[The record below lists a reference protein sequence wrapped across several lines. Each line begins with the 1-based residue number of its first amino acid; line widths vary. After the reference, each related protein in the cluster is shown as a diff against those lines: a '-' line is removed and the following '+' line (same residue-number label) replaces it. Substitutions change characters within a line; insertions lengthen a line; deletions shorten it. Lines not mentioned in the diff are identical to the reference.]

1 MTKKVLIL
9 SLNYS
14 STPSIALSGRINIAV
29 NARGVFIA
37 DYGILEENITYL
49 SDEWAPLTKAQIMT
63 AVQALVDES
72 TSLEEIYIY
81 YAGYGSGIQIVKSI
95 DWALMPVPMD
105 IPPMDTLPMNTFI
118 PLPVDDSTIT
128 ITIDEL
134 EPTTTEEI
142 LEVPSEATT
151 EPSSEATT
159 EPSSEATTEPS
170 SEATTEPSSEATTEE
185 ATTEPPTEPSS
196 EAPTEPSSEAPT
208 EPSTEEATT
217 EPSSEA
223 PTEAPTE
230 PIVPTTEAPTEPV
243 VPTIDPVIPQE
254 PIVPTID
261 SLIPSFIVL
270 PAPPPPPLPYKYD
283 FYPMTQSYDK
293 LTKQMVG
300 SDYEIIT
307 NTEILDMLKNTK
319 CRTICV
325 LDMCPLVGTTE
336 PLTYKVPSFDETTN
350 GTTDL
355 LSNTLTW
362 GTDIIGNVNI
372 ISFAEPDSISS
383 GKLATIQVI
392 TQHIRG

>member
-14 STPSIALSGRINIAV
+14 STPAIALSGRINIAV

-49 SDEWAPLTKAQIMT
+49 SDEWTPLTKAQIM
-63 AVQALVDES
+63 AEIQALVDES

-95 DWALMPVPMD
+95 DWALMPVPDTLPMDTLPSDIPPMD
-105 IPPMDTLPMNTFI
+105 IPPMDS
-118 PLPVDDSTIT
+118 LPVDNSTIT

-134 EPTTTEEI
+134 EPTTEAT
-142 LEVPSEATT
+142 PSE
-151 EPSSEATT
+151 
-159 EPSSEATTEPS
+159 
-170 SEATTEPSSEATTEE
+170 
-185 ATTEPPTEPSS
+185 PPID
-196 EAPTEPSSEAPT
+196 AP
-208 EPSTEEATT
+208 
-217 EPSSEA
+217 
-223 PTEAPTE
+223 
-230 PIVPTTEAPTEPV
+230 I

-261 SLIPSFIVL
+261 PVVPSFIVL
-270 PAPPPPPLPYKYD
+270 PKPPPAPEPPPYKYD

-307 NTEILDMLKNTK
+307 KSEILDMLKNTK

-336 PLTYKVPSFDETTN
+336 PLTNEVPSHLLVD
-350 GTTDL
+350 GTTEPLTDKMPL
-355 LSNTLTW
+355 VVGTTVETLTW

-392 TQHIRG
+392 TQHLFTNPTI

>member
-14 STPSIALSGRINIAV
+14 STPAIALSGRINIAV

-49 SDEWAPLTKAQIMT
+49 SDEWTSLTKAQIMT

-105 IPPMDTLPMNTFI
+105 TLPMDISPLDISPMDISPLDI
-118 PLPVDDSTIT
+118 PPSDSLPVDDSTIT

-151 EPSSEATT
+151 EPLSEATTEPLSEAATDPPSEATTEVPSEATIEATT
-159 EPSSEATTEPS
+159 EPSSEATTEP
-170 SEATTEPSSEATTEE
+170 TTEPQ
-185 ATTEPPTEPSS
+185 S
-196 EAPTEPSSEAPT
+196 EAPSEPQVPLHTEAQSEPQVPSFLFPLPT
-208 EPSTEEATT
+208 EQI
-217 EPSSEA
+217 
-223 PTEAPTE
+223 TE
-230 PIVPTTEAPTEPV
+230 PIIPLIEPV
-243 VPTIDPVIPQE
+243 VVVPIE
-254 PIVPTID
+254 PP
-261 SLIPSFIVL
+261 
-270 PAPPPPPLPYKYD
+270 PAPEHLPYKYD
-283 FYPMTQSYDK
+283 FYPMSQSYDK

-307 NTEILDMLKNTK
+307 NSEILDMLKNTK
-319 CRTICV
+319 CRTVCV
-325 LDMCPLVGTTE
+325 LDMCPFVDG
-336 PLTYKVPSFDETTN
+336 TTN
-350 GTTDL
+350 GTTEL
-355 LSNTLTW
+355 LVETLTW

-392 TQHIRG
+392 TQHLFTNHGL

>member
-14 STPSIALSGRINIAV
+14 STPAIALSGRINIAV

-49 SDEWAPLTKAQIMT
+49 SDEWTSLTKAQIMT

-95 DWALMPVPMD
+95 DWALMPVPDTLPMDTLPSDIPPMD
-105 IPPMDTLPMNTFI
+105 IPPMDS
-118 PLPVDDSTIT
+118 LPVDNSTIT

-134 EPTTTEEI
+134 EPTEAT
-142 LEVPSEATT
+142 PSE
-151 EPSSEATT
+151 
-159 EPSSEATTEPS
+159 
-170 SEATTEPSSEATTEE
+170 
-185 ATTEPPTEPSS
+185 PPID
-196 EAPTEPSSEAPT
+196 AP
-208 EPSTEEATT
+208 
-217 EPSSEA
+217 
-223 PTEAPTE
+223 
-230 PIVPTTEAPTEPV
+230 I

-261 SLIPSFIVL
+261 PVVPSFIVPL
-270 PAPPPPPLPYKYD
+270 PPVIPPAPLPYKYD
-283 FYPMTQSYDK
+283 FYPITQSYDK

-307 NTEILDMLKNTK
+307 NSEILDMLKNTK

-325 LDMCPLVGTTE
+325 LDMCPFVDGGTTE
-336 PLTYKVPSFDETTN
+336 PS
-350 GTTDL
+350 
-355 LSNTLTW
+355 SNTLSW

-392 TQHIRG
+392 TNHLFTNHGV

>member
-95 DWALMPVPMD
+95 DWALMPQSDILSMD
-105 IPPMDTLPMNTFI
+105 IPHMDTFI

-151 EPSSEATT
+151 EATTEPLSEATIEATTESSSEATT
-159 EPSSEATTEPS
+159 ETPSETPSEPQVPLYTEATSEPQV
-170 SEATTEPSSEATTEE
+170 PSFLV
-185 ATTEPPTEPSS
+185 PLPTEPQAPSFLVPL
-196 EAPTEPSSEAPT
+196 PTEQI
-208 EPSTEEATT
+208 
-217 EPSSEA
+217 
-223 PTEAPTE
+223 TE
-230 PIVPTTEAPTEPV
+230 PIVPIE
-243 VPTIDPVIPQE
+243 
-254 PIVPTID
+254 
-261 SLIPSFIVL
+261 
-270 PAPPPPPLPYKYD
+270 PPPPLPYKYD
-283 FYPMTQSYDK
+283 FYPMSQSYDK

-307 NTEILDMLKNTK
+307 NSEILDMLKNTK

-336 PLTYKVPSFDETTN
+336 PLVVG

>member
-14 STPSIALSGRINIAV
+14 STPAIALSGRINIAV

-49 SDEWAPLTKAQIMT
+49 TDEWTPLTKVHIM
-63 AVQALVDES
+63 AAIQALVDES

-95 DWALMPVPMD
+95 DWALMPQPVTIYPPLIDPPLIDPPLTVDPSSIVPPQVID
-105 IPPMDTLPMNTFI
+105 ISGTVVESTTLLDP
-118 PLPVDDSTIT
+118 TIT

-134 EPTTTEEI
+134 ETP
-142 LEVPSEATT
+142 V
-151 EPSSEATT
+151 
-159 EPSSEATTEPS
+159 
-170 SEATTEPSSEATTEE
+170 
-185 ATTEPPTEPSS
+185 EPPVEP
-196 EAPTEPSSEAPT
+196 P
-208 EPSTEEATT
+208 
-217 EPSSEA
+217 
-223 PTEAPTE
+223 
-230 PIVPTTEAPTEPV
+230 VP
-243 VPTIDPVIPQE
+243 
-254 PIVPTID
+254 
-261 SLIPSFIVL
+261 
-270 PAPPPPPLPYKYD
+270 YRYD

-300 SDYEIIT
+300 SDYGIIT
-307 NTEILDMLKNTK
+307 NSEILDMLKNTR

-325 LDMCPLVGTTE
+325 LDMCHM
-336 PLTYKVPSFDETTN
+336 TYEVSSLD
-350 GTTDL
+350 
-355 LSNTLTW
+355 TLTW

-392 TQHIRG
+392 TQHLFTNPAL

>member
-14 STPSIALSGRINIAV
+14 STPAIALSGRINIAV

-37 DYGILEENITYL
+37 DYGILEENIKYL
-49 SDEWAPLTKAQIMT
+49 SDEWTPLTKAQIR
-63 AVQALVDES
+63 AAIQALVDES

-95 DWALMPVPMD
+95 DWALMPQP
-105 IPPMDTLPMNTFI
+105 DTNVS
-118 PLPVDDSTIT
+118 LPVDNSTIT
-128 ITIDEL
+128 ISIDEL
-134 EPTTTEEI
+134 EPTT
-142 LEVPSEATT
+142 
-151 EPSSEATT
+151 
-159 EPSSEATTEPS
+159 
-170 SEATTEPSSEATTEE
+170 
-185 ATTEPPTEPSS
+185 
-196 EAPTEPSSEAPT
+196 
-208 EPSTEEATT
+208 
-217 EPSSEA
+217 
-223 PTEAPTE
+223 
-230 PIVPTTEAPTEPV
+230 TEPV
-243 VPTIDPVIPQE
+243 VPTIDPVIP
-254 PIVPTID
+254 PVVPAID
-261 SLIPSFIVL
+261 PLIPSFIVF
-270 PAPPPPPLPYKYD
+270 PEPPIPPPPYKYD

-307 NTEILDMLKNTK
+307 NSEILDMLKNSK

-325 LDMCPLVGTTE
+325 LDMCPLVDRMTEPLTNEVPLVVGTTE
-336 PLTYKVPSFDETTN
+336 PMANEVPSV
-350 GTTDL
+350 GG
-355 LSNTLTW
+355 TLTW

>member
-14 STPSIALSGRINIAV
+14 STPAIALSGRINIAV

-105 IPPMDTLPMNTFI
+105 TLPMDTLPMDS
-118 PLPVDDSTIT
+118 LPVDNSTIT

-134 EPTTTEEI
+134 EPTTT
-142 LEVPSEATT
+142 VPV
-151 EPSSEATT
+151 
-159 EPSSEATTEPS
+159 
-170 SEATTEPSSEATTEE
+170 
-185 ATTEPPTEPSS
+185 EPSS
-196 EAPTEPSSEAPT
+196 EAPTEPTIEAPT
-208 EPSTEEATT
+208 EPTI
-217 EPSSEA
+217 
-223 PTEAPTE
+223 EAPTE
-230 PIVPTTEAPTEPV
+230 PTIEAPT
-243 VPTIDPVIPQE
+243 E

-270 PAPPPPPLPYKYD
+270 PEPPLPYKYD

-307 NTEILDMLKNTK
+307 NSEILDMLKNTK

-336 PLTYKVPSFDETTN
+336 PLTYEVPSHLLV
-350 GTTDL
+350 GTTDPS
-355 LSNTLTW
+355 SNTLTW

-392 TQHIRG
+392 TQHLFTNHGL

>member
-49 SDEWAPLTKAQIMT
+49 SDEWSPLTKAQIRT
-63 AVQALVDES
+63 AIQALVDES

-81 YAGYGSGIQIVKSI
+81 YAGYGSGILIVKSI
-95 DWALMPVPMD
+95 DWALMPQPDTNVSLPNPLPMD
-105 IPPMDTLPMNTFI
+105 IPPSDIPPSDSLPI
-118 PLPVDDSTIT
+118 DDSTIT

-134 EPTTTEEI
+134 EPTT
-142 LEVPSEATT
+142 
-151 EPSSEATT
+151 
-159 EPSSEATTEPS
+159 
-170 SEATTEPSSEATTEE
+170 
-185 ATTEPPTEPSS
+185 
-196 EAPTEPSSEAPT
+196 EAP
-208 EPSTEEATT
+208 
-217 EPSSEA
+217 
-223 PTEAPTE
+223 
-230 PIVPTTEAPTEPV
+230 IEPV
-243 VPTIDPVIPQE
+243 VPPIEPVVPPIDP
-254 PIVPTID
+254 
-261 SLIPSFIVL
+261 
-270 PAPPPPPLPYKYD
+270 PAPPPYKYD
-283 FYPMTQSYDK
+283 FYPMSQSYDK

-307 NTEILDMLKNTK
+307 NSEILDILTNSK

-336 PLTYKVPSFDETTN
+336 PMTEPMTEPSV
-350 GTTDL
+350 G
-355 LSNTLTW
+355 TLTW

-392 TQHIRG
+392 TQHLFTNPAP

>member
-14 STPSIALSGRINIAV
+14 STPAIALSGRINIAV

-49 SDEWAPLTKAQIMT
+49 SDEWTSLTKAQIMT

-95 DWALMPVPMD
+95 DWALMPETLPSDIPPSDTLPMD
-105 IPPMDTLPMNTFI
+105 IPPSDS
-118 PLPVDDSTIT
+118 LPVDDSTIT

-134 EPTTTEEI
+134 EPSTTVPVEPSSEVPSEPPSEATTEAPSEATTEPPSEPPS
-142 LEVPSEATT
+142 EVPSEATT
-151 EPSSEATT
+151 EAPTEPTT
-159 EPSSEATTEPS
+159 EPTEAPT
-170 SEATTEPSSEATTEE
+170 E
-185 ATTEPPTEPSS
+185 ATTEPPEPSS
-196 EAPTEPSSEAPT
+196 
-208 EPSTEEATT
+208 
-217 EPSSEA
+217 
-223 PTEAPTE
+223 
-230 PIVPTTEAPTEPV
+230 
-243 VPTIDPVIPQE
+243 E

-261 SLIPSFIVL
+261 SLIPSFIV
-270 PAPPPPPLPYKYD
+270 PSPEPPPYKYD

-336 PLTYKVPSFDETTN
+336 PLTYEVPSHLLV